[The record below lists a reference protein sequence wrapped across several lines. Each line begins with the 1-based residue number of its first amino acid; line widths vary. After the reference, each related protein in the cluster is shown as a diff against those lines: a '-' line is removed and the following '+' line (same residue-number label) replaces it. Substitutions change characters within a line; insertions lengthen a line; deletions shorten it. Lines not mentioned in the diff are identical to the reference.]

1 MISWVVLTGIE
12 LVFFIVTFAVL
23 HFESVSRASVDIS
36 QVFQQIGS
44 GCAQE
49 FWRGHSQDTADTEMS
64 LSNKSWGEGEAEGM
78 FSELECL
85 SSQGTVVHH

>member
-1 MISWVVLTGIE
+1 MFLAGIE
-12 LVFFIVTFAVL
+12 LVFFIVTLAVL
-23 HFESVSRASVDIS
+23 HCESVGRASVDIS

-49 FWRGHSQDTADTEMS
+49 FGRGHSQDTGDTADHAMS
-64 LSNKSWGEGEAEGM
+64 LSNKSWGEDEEGGT

-85 SSQGTVVHH
+85 SSQGTVAHH